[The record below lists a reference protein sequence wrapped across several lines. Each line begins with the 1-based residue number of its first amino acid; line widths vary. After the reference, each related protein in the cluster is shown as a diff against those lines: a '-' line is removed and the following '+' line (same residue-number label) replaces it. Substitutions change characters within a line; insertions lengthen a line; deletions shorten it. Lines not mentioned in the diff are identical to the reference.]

1 MSTDPTHPD
10 PGHTPGPGTT
20 GPDPATGT
28 GPGTDTGPDATGT
41 AGDDSGAGGDLVVRR
56 SGPGGAVA
64 TLVLNRPDSH
74 NAIRLGMYEALP
86 GLLGGIEADRS
97 VKVLV
102 VRGAGRRAFASGAD
116 ISEFRQ
122 VRADADSAKA
132 YNEQVA
138 AAEQALEGMS
148 KPTIAMVHGYCIGGG
163 CGLALACDLR
173 FADEQASFAIT
184 PAKLGLVYS
193 LESTR
198 RLVEVVGPAQAKW
211 ILMSGQR
218 VGAPRAHQVGLADEC
233 VPGAD
238 LEKLTYEFAE
248 LLCTRAQF
256 SIRATKQ
263 IIAAILAGQTQ
274 DDQASRR
281 LRNSS
286 FDTDDYA
293 EGVRAFLEKRR
304 PHFTWS

>member
-1 MSTDPTHPD
+1 I
-10 PGHTPGPGTT
+10 
-20 GPDPATGT
+20 
-28 GPGTDTGPDATGT
+28 
-41 AGDDSGAGGDLVVRR
+41 
-56 SGPGGAVA
+56 
-64 TLVLNRPDSH
+64 LNRPDSH

-86 GLLGGIEADRS
+86 GLLAEIDADRS

-102 VRGAGRRAFASGAD
+102 VRGAGSKAFASGAD
-116 ISEFRQ
+116 ISEFRE
-122 VRADADSAKA
+122 VRANAESARS
-132 YNEQVA
+132 YNLRVE
-138 AAEQALEGMS
+138 AAERALEGLS
-148 KPTIAMVHGYCIGGG
+148 KPAIAMVHGHCIGGG

-173 FADEQASFAIT
+173 FADENAGFAIT

-198 RLVEVVGPAQAKW
+198 RLVSVVGTAQAKW

-218 VGAPRAHQVGLADEC
+218 VDAQRALQIGLADE
-233 VPGAD
+233 VAAADD

-248 LLCTRAQF
+248 LLCTRAQY
-256 SIRATKQ
+256 SVRAAKR
-263 IIAAILAGQTQ
+263 IVARIAGGQTE
-274 DDQASRR
+274 DDDETRE

-304 PHFTWS
+304 PSFTWS

>member
-1 MSTDPTHPD
+1 VPTDPSPD
-10 PGHTPGPGTT
+10 L
-20 GPDPATGT
+20 A
-28 GPGTDTGPDATGT
+28 
-41 AGDDSGAGGDLVVRR
+41 VQR
-56 SGPGGAVA
+56 SGPDGAVA
-64 TLVLNRPDSH
+64 TLLLNRPDSH
-74 NAIRLGMYEALP
+74 NAIRLGMYQALP
-86 GLLGGIEADRS
+86 GVLRQIDVDSS

-116 ISEFRQ
+116 ISEFKQ
-122 VRADADSAKA
+122 VRADAESARA
-132 YNEQVA
+132 YNERVA
-138 AAEQALEGMS
+138 AAERALEGLS

-173 FADEQASFAIT
+173 FADEAASFAIT

-193 LESTR
+193 LDSTK
-198 RLVEVVGPAQAKW
+198 RLVDVVGPAQAKW

-218 VGAPRAHQVGLADEC
+218 IGATRAHQIGLADEC
-233 VPGAD
+233 VPGDD
-238 LEKLTYEFAE
+238 LHKLTYEFAE

-263 IIAAILAGQTQ
+263 IVGKIVAGQTE
-274 DDQASRR
+274 DDHASRE

>member
-1 MSTDPTHPD
+1 VTTTPTQ
-10 PGHTPGPGTT
+10 
-20 GPDPATGT
+20 
-28 GPGTDTGPDATGT
+28 
-41 AGDDSGAGGDLVVRR
+41 DLVVER
-56 SGPGGAVA
+56 SGAIA

-74 NAIRLGMYEALP
+74 NAVRLGMYEALP
-86 GLLGGIEADRS
+86 GLLGEIDQDRD

-102 VRGAGRRAFASGAD
+102 VRGAGRKAFASGAD
-116 ISEFRQ
+116 ITEFRE
-122 VRADADSAKA
+122 VRANAETARA
-132 YNEQVA
+132 YNERVA
-138 AAEQALEGMS
+138 AAERALEGLS

-173 FADEQASFAIT
+173 FADERASFGIT
-184 PAKLGLVYS
+184 PARLGLVYS
-193 LESTR
+193 LGSTK
-198 RLVEVVGPAQAKW
+198 RLVDVVGPSRAKW

-218 VGAPRAHQVGLADEC
+218 VEAERAHQIGLADEV
-233 VPGAD
+233 VPTDD

-263 IIAAILAGQTQ
+263 IVARILAGQTE
-274 DDQASRR
+274 DDEATRD

-293 EGVRAFLEKRR
+293 EGVRAFLEKR
-304 PHFTWS
+304 PPTFSWS

>member
-1 MSTDPTHPD
+1 VSTDPT
-10 PGHTPGPGTT
+10 
-20 GPDPATGT
+20 
-28 GPGTDTGPDATGT
+28 
-41 AGDDSGAGGDLVVRR
+41 SDLLVER
-56 SGPGGAVA
+56 SGPEGAIA
-64 TLVLNRPDSH
+64 TLTLNRPDRH

-86 GLLGGIEADRS
+86 GVLGEIDDDPS

-102 VRGAGRRAFASGAD
+102 VRGAGRKAFASGAD
-116 ISEFRQ
+116 ISEFRE
-122 VRADADSAKA
+122 VRANADSARD
-132 YNEQVA
+132 YNTRVS
-138 AAEQALEGMS
+138 AAERALESLS
-148 KPTIAMVHGYCIGGG
+148 KPAIAMVHGYCVGGG

-173 FADEQASFAIT
+173 FADDQASFAIT

-193 LESTR
+193 LDSTK
-198 RLVEVVGPAQAKW
+198 RLVDVVGPSQAKW

-218 VGAPRAHQVGLADEC
+218 VDAERAREIGLADEV
-233 VPGAD
+233 VPGDD

-256 SIRATKQ
+256 SVRATKQ
-263 IIAAILAGQTQ
+263 IVNLILAGQTE
-274 DDQASRR
+274 DDETSVE

-286 FDTDDYA
+286 FDTEDYA

>member
-1 MSTDPTHPD
+1 
-10 PGHTPGPGTT
+10 
-20 GPDPATGT
+20 
-28 GPGTDTGPDATGT
+28 
-41 AGDDSGAGGDLVVRR
+41 
-56 SGPGGAVA
+56 
-64 TLVLNRPDSH
+64 
-74 NAIRLGMYEALP
+74 
-86 GLLGGIEADRS
+86 

-116 ISEFRQ
+116 ISEFDQ
-122 VRADADSAKA
+122 VRANAETARA
-132 YNEQVA
+132 YNEHVA
-138 AAEQALEGMS
+138 AAERALEGLS

-193 LESTR
+193 LESTK
-198 RLVEVVGPAQAKW
+198 RLVDVAGPAQAKW

-218 VGAPRAHQVGLADEC
+218 VSAQRAYQIGLADEC
-233 VPGAD
+233 VPGED
-238 LEKLTYEFAE
+238 LHKLTYEFAE

-256 SIRATKQ
+256 SIRATKRIVAQ
-263 IIAAILAGQTQ
+263 ILAGQTE
-274 DDQASRR
+274 DDDTSRR